1 MNYYLYWRSRLGDGE
16 CLRTDDGYVWLLLCE
31 IINSDDI
38 DYNRSMMIL
47 DLIGRECG
55 YLRNRDLVR
64 STMMDLSIA
73 KDRDLPRIWVRGW
86 DARRMMLLS
95 EMFSPPIDLMDI
107 DTLIRLAGKP
117 EIYYEDM
124 DALERLMDITL
135 LRLDRRLTLDTGM
148 GIAETYGKEKTE
160 DLRLYK
166 GLKYLGEDSDYTIT
180 YLDLGSKEFR
190 MFMYGLLR
198 YCEQILFKL
207 ENIRGPPA
215 PSTFGNSMR
224 RIADSALKD
233 ILDGKA
239 DDIRGPK
246 ERRGTVRTPISSK
259 ERMLIDL
266 GREMGYDDPYSD
278 EPPMEKQGEMRIDL
292 GSRSRM
298 VSRSF
303 REDMEE
309 NRDATADSDHPYS
322 PSGFTNPD
330 YRSFSEE
337 QRGFYLRWRQDVRNG
352 TFGDTDAG
360 YVWLLLCELINSES
374 DVMNNLEIMRGMGLA
389 YEQDD
394 DNRPLIRQ
402 TYLEYAIVNGI
413 NAIDP
418 SVRRNRISMSMA
430 VTALLDRDMD
440 TIPDPET
447 LLITAGIKHKTLRG
461 DFDSDCTGIV
471 CDVLKRIDAMTIN
484 DGGLFGICNLTMF
497 PQNIR
502 PFTRLKFYGK
512 QPKQVYEFVDY
523 GSNAPFIRGLY
534 ELCKCV
540 INHVR
545 KHRGRS
551 AQTEPFKGFGGDYT
565 GVVLAAVEQ
574 WFNPEQKVVSDRYGD
589 ITLDMKAVNEESPIV
604 SDITR
609 LRPDD
614 QWSSFVSLLSQSE
627 KKLLE
632 LLLQGTRTYDIRM
645 VDSIN
650 AKAMDTIGDTV
661 IEEDSLIEDYRD
673 DLRKALEG

>member
-1 MNYYLYWRSRLGDGE
+1 M
-16 CLRTDDGYVWLLLCE
+16 LLCE
-31 IINSDDI
+31 LINSPDT
-38 DYNRSMMIL
+38 DYDQAMMML
-47 DLIGRECG
+47 DTINLECG

-64 STMMDLSIA
+64 STMMDLSVA
-73 KDRDLPRIWVRGW
+73 MNKDLPRIWVWGW
-86 DARRMMLLS
+86 DSRRLMLLS
-95 EMFSPPIDLMDI
+95 EMFSPPIDRIDI

-117 EIYYEDM
+117 EVYYEDM
-124 DALERLMDITL
+124 KVLEDLMNITL

-148 GIAETYGKEKTE
+148 GIAETYGKERTD
-160 DLRLYK
+160 DLKLYK
-166 GLKYLGEDSDYTIT
+166 GLKYLGENSDYTIT
-180 YLDLGSKEFR
+180 YLDLGSKEFK
-190 MFMYGLLR
+190 MFVYGLLR

-207 ENIRGPPA
+207 DNIRGPPA
-215 PSTFGNSMR
+215 PSTFSGSMR
-224 RIADSALKD
+224 RVADSALND
-233 ILDGKA
+233 LLDGKA

-246 ERRGTVRTPISSK
+246 ERRGTVRNGISAK

-266 GREMGYDDPYSD
+266 GKEMGFEDPYSD
-278 EPPMEKQGEMRIDL
+278 EPPLEKQGEMRIDL

-303 REDMEE
+303 KDDLKE
-309 NRDATADSDHPYS
+309 NRDATTDVDYPYI

-330 YRSFSEE
+330 FRSFSEE

-352 TFGDTDAG
+352 IYGDTDSG

-374 DVMNNLEIMRGMGLA
+374 DVIGNLEIMRGMGLA

-413 NAIDP
+413 NTIDP

-440 TIPDPET
+440 TISDPET

-589 ITLDMKAVNEESPIV
+589 ITLDRKAVDDAESDLRSVTEMMSSESEEEESPIV
-604 SDITR
+604 PDITR
-609 LRPDD
+609 LEADD
-614 QWSSFVSLLSQSE
+614 QWSSFVSSLSQSE

-650 AKAMDTIGDTV
+650 AKAMDTVGDTV
-661 IEEDSLIEDYRD
+661 IEEDSLIEDYRE
-673 DLRKALEG
+673 DLRSALEG